1 MMAHLALILKIV
13 LCASVF
19 ITAFL
24 SVFKRT
30 IDDQKRLT
38 GYGKASVAC
47 VCVTFC
53 MGIANELLSQSKE
66 AQSAANKRISD
77 DRAMIVQVKL
87 DQALDD
93 GRKRGEEAK
102 AYMLEADDAHKRLE
116 AVQKQLLDIDARV
129 SDPTVKRLI
138 GEVSKLAKSDITL
151 TGEQLAT
158 VLKTLVDVHGDL
170 GEVRMIAVEDRDA
183 AKGVRNEL
191 ASVKLEIDAIRSD
204 VVQIKASTAPKPR
217 QDSDAGFLDSGSFF
231 VDDGR
236 LDAN

>member
-1 MMAHLALILKIV
+1 
-13 LCASVF
+13 
-19 ITAFL
+19 
-24 SVFKRT
+24 
-30 IDDQKRLT
+30 
-38 GYGKASVAC
+38 
-47 VCVTFC
+47 

-151 TGEQLAT
+151 TGEQ
-158 VLKTLVDVHGDL
+158 
-170 GEVRMIAVEDRDA
+170 E
-183 AKGVRNEL
+183 
-191 ASVKLEIDAIRSD
+191 
-204 VVQIKASTAPKPR
+204 Q
-217 QDSDAGFLDSGSFF
+217 FF
-231 VDDGR
+231 SKSLR
-236 LDAN
+236 